1 MSPASTRFPITK
13 MGIIREGWKVGIGE
27 RITRGIVRY
36 MERTGKINLRMARF
50 SKYVL
55 RTQKYG

>member
-1 MSPASTRFPITK
+1 

-36 MERTGKINLRMARF
+36 MERTGKINLLMARF
-50 SKYVL
+50 DKYVL